1 MEWVGQPVHG
11 TGLRDQGTAGVG
23 DAYLTFMLM
32 RMLGAGLA
40 GLLLGWGVASAQVAP
55 AFAVAS
61 IRPSAQGVQFD
72 HDGITE
78 TTPGSVHMRDVTV
91 ATCITWAYGIQHG
104 QLAGP
109 GWIENEHFDIMAKA
123 DEPVRDEQLKLMMR
137 ALLEER
143 FKLAF
148 HREQKELRAYVLTA
162 MKTGSKLKQAA
173 ADEVSLRQN
182 SAMGSVVRALT
193 MQEFADFISGPLQ
206 RPVVDRTGLAGRWDF
221 AFDFTNYLP
230 KTPEGERPDFEGVLN
245 ATLQGEVGLKLE
257 SEKTMVDVIVVD
269 RVEKPSAN

>member
-1 MEWVGQPVHG
+1 LSV
-11 TGLRDQGTAGVG
+11 GTAGG
-23 DAYLTFMLM
+23 AAAYVTFM
-32 RMLGAGLA
+32 RMNMQGAVLG
-40 GLLLGWGVASAQVAP
+40 GLLLVARVVLAQGAAAP

-61 IRPSAQGVQFD
+61 IRPSAEAVKFE

-104 QLAGP
+104 QLSGP
-109 GWIENEHFDIMAKA
+109 AWIEADHFDIMAKA
-123 DEPVRDEQLKLMMR
+123 DEPVKDEQLKLMMR

-148 HREQKELRAYVLTA
+148 HHDQKEMRAYVLTVT
-162 MKTGSKLKQAA
+162 KTGQKLKQAA
-173 ADEVSLRQN
+173 ADEVPLRQN

-206 RPVVDRTGLAGRWDF
+206 RPVVDKTGLTGRWDF

-257 SEKTMVDVIVVD
+257 SEKTMVEVLVVD
-269 RVEKPSAN
+269 RVEKPSPN